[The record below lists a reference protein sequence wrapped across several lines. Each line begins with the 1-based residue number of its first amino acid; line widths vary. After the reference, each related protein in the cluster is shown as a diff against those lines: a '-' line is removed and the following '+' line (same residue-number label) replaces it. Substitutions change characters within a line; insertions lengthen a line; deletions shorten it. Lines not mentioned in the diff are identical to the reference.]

1 MYLVKL
7 YSEPDGLF
15 PTTEFGNG
23 ISFIYAKKDQPTDV
37 KKSLNGLGKSLF
49 VNLID
54 FCLLS
59 SSTPH
64 IQSAIKNNKVED
76 YLIALEFEI
85 DEVNYVIK
93 RPLINSNQN
102 IQFGEKNKELKN
114 FSNTKNNKELSET
127 LCDLIFKRSSYK
139 GVYSN
144 KWLRQL
150 IPFYI
155 KKQSSSKKV
164 NFLDPIEY
172 LQGSS
177 EMSLIPLHLF
187 LLNVNNR
194 IFTENL
200 QVSKK
205 IKEIKPAIKEVELLV
220 KNKYKVDDVVEVEG
234 TLQRLKQQISI
245 FEKNIKNFELADQY
259 RDAEEEANQLTRT
272 IKELL
277 LNNISDKDK
286 IDLYEESY
294 QYKDNINAKTIEKIY
309 REFNEIIADKVKKTL
324 DDAISFRKKISKS
337 REEFLQSEI
346 DLLKSK
352 VDERKELIKKYESQR
367 ASLLGIL
374 DSKEAI
380 SDITEAY
387 LILSKKRENFSDL
400 NSQIKTLKDL
410 NSELASYLTS
420 SSKIYEEI
428 LTISESI
435 DGELEKFRQTF
446 FEIHDEIYTE
456 FQGEASMVFRPN
468 DKKDSK
474 IDFDISLPK
483 KLSKGKNQARTL
495 IYDLSILMNSIRQNL
510 KSPKFLI
517 HDGIFDGMDKA
528 HFIHLFK
535 YLEKQKNSGLRF
547 QYIVTLNQEGT
558 IKDIDF
564 GKGAEEI
571 TSNKIDDHSNIIL
584 TPAKPLFGKHWG

>member
-15 PTTEFGNG
+15 PTTEFGYG
-23 ISFIYAKKDQPTDV
+23 ISFIYAKKDQPTDA

-54 FCLLS
+54 YCLLS

-76 YLIALEFEI
+76 YLIVLEFEI
-85 DEVNYVIK
+85 DDVNYVIK
-93 RPLINSNQN
+93 RPLINGNQN
-102 IQFGEKNKELKN
+102 IQFGEKNKELKV
-114 FSNTKNNKELSET
+114 FSNTKNNKELSEI

-259 RDAEEEANQLTRT
+259 KDAEEEANQLTRT

-277 LNNISDKDK
+277 LSNISDKDK

-309 REFNEIIADKVKKTL
+309 
-324 DDAISFRKKISKS
+324 KIG
-337 REEFLQSEI
+337 
-346 DLLKSK
+346 
-352 VDERKELIKKYESQR
+352 R
-367 ASLLGIL
+367 A
-374 DSKEAI
+374 
-380 SDITEAY
+380 
-387 LILSKKRENFSDL
+387 
-400 NSQIKTLKDL
+400 
-410 NSELASYLTS
+410 
-420 SSKIYEEI
+420 
-428 LTISESI
+428 
-435 DGELEKFRQTF
+435 
-446 FEIHDEIYTE
+446 H
-456 FQGEASMVFRPN
+456 V
-468 DKKDSK
+468 
-474 IDFDISLPK
+474 
-483 KLSKGKNQARTL
+483 
-495 IYDLSILMNSIRQNL
+495 
-510 KSPKFLI
+510 
-517 HDGIFDGMDKA
+517 
-528 HFIHLFK
+528 
-535 YLEKQKNSGLRF
+535 
-547 QYIVTLNQEGT
+547 
-558 IKDIDF
+558 
-564 GKGAEEI
+564 
-571 TSNKIDDHSNIIL
+571 
-584 TPAKPLFGKHWG
+584 